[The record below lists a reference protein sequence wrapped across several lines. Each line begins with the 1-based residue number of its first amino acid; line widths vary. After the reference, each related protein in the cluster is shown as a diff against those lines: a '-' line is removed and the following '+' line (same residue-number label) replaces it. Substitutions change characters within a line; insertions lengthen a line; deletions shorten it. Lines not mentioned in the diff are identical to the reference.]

1 MKKEIERDEARL
13 GRDGGL
19 FFPGR
24 KQHASRGP
32 TPISTLH
39 GVVFAILCLG
49 LRCTADRVSNTLVE
63 ALCPGDRWCC

>member
-1 MKKEIERDEARL
+1 MRPGWAVTADC
-13 GRDGGL
+13 
-19 FFPGR
+19 FSPGR

-32 TPISTLH
+32 APISTLH

-49 LRCTADRVSNTLVE
+49 PPVHADRASNTLVE